1 LYVPMNAASELV
13 IAAVVVSAMVAAA
26 SLDQS
31 IKQLPARRRIGVL
44 AYSAY
49 SLAADAHYGLRWY
62 VPLAAVWLPVTVAA
76 AVVGWSDHPG
86 EARALALAAMVV
98 GLVAHIVVTALVA
111 APTLLSQ
118 REVAGDER
126 ALARVFDRFER
137 SHSVRA
143 LIDLATLAA
152 SLWALVATVTGG

>member
-1 LYVPMNAASELV
+1 MPIDAALGLV
-13 IAAVVVSAMVAAA
+13 IAAVVVCAMVAAA

-31 IKQLPARRRIGVL
+31 IKQLPARRQIGAL
-44 AYSAY
+44 AYSTY

-62 VPLAAVWLPVTVAA
+62 VPLGAVWLPVTVAA
-76 AVVGWSDHPG
+76 AVVGWWDHPA
-86 EARALALAAMVV
+86 EPRALALAAMVV
-98 GLVAHIVVTALVA
+98 GVVGHVVVTALFA

-126 ALARVFDRFER
+126 ALARVFDQFER

-143 LIDLATLAA
+143 VIDVATLAA